1 MIVASFA
8 SAFVEGVGGASI
20 YVTLAVVRFIL
31 GFGIG
36 GEYPLAATIT
46 SESSAAASRGRSNAL
61 VFSMQGVGL
70 LVAPCLALALFDTL
84 GTDYDTMWRLLL
96 GAGCVPGLVTI
107 YWRLRM
113 HETPHF
119 TLAASFKE
127 SMTPAYKFR
136 LIRRNARAL
145 AGTAL
150 NWLLLDIVFYANGL
164 FSGII
169 LSQAHFVTSADP
181 AAALRE
187 TIVASIYLA
196 LVAVPGYF
204 CAVAIIDKHGR
215 KPLQLWGFIAMAVRC
230 CCPRRVSGFP
240 FFKLFRPCSRAMS
253 CMASYCGVN
262 HNCIVGAHPQTLYI
276 ILGAL
281 TVNEHKH
288 SALVFITLCAYLAG
302 AVCVCVG
309 GGGGDVLRIH

>member
-1 MIVASFA
+1 MRSRAAALTNGDAATVCKLHVTFA

-119 TLAASFKE
+119 TLAASVKE

-169 LSQAHFVTSADP
+169 LSQARFVTSADH

-196 LVAVPGYF
+196 LIAVPGYF

-215 KPLQLWGFIAMAVRC
+215 KPLQLWGFVAMAVR
-230 CCPRRVSGFP
+230 V
-240 FFKLFRPCSRAMS
+240 A
-253 CMASYCGVN
+253 
-262 HNCIVGAHPQTLYI
+262 
-276 ILGAL
+276 GAL
-281 TVNEHKH
+281 RQR
-288 SALVFITLCAYLAG
+288 CA
-302 AVCVCVG
+302 CV
-309 GGGGDVLRIH
+309 RR